1 LKKIGEKEKE
11 TFMKRTLTALLTTAV
26 FAVVVMLAPN
36 TKQGTTSLPIV
47 HAQSGCSVATLT
59 GNYGVRWQGFDI
71 LKGTAH
77 EVPWAGVGVLTFDG
91 AGTVSFSWTQSLDG
105 KISTG
110 LSGAGNYSVNS
121 DCTGS
126 VSFTSGDAA
135 EETANV
141 VIVGGGQE
149 VLSVSTLNTQT
160 IMLDAKKQ

>member
-1 LKKIGEKEKE
+1 
-11 TFMKRTLTALLTTAV
+11 MKRTLTALLTTAV

-91 AGTVSFSWTQSLDG
+91 AGNVSISFTQSLNG
-105 KISTG
+105 TISTG
-110 LSGAGNYSVNS
+110 LTGVGTYTMNS
-121 DCTGS
+121 DCT
-126 VSFTSGDAA
+126 
-135 EETANV
+135 
-141 VIVGGGQE
+141 
-149 VLSVSTLNTQT
+149 VSTSLRAVTLPERLAMQ
-160 IMLDAKKQ
+160 

>member
-1 LKKIGEKEKE
+1 
-11 TFMKRTLTALLTTAV
+11 MKRTLTALLTTAV
-26 FAVVVMLAPN
+26 FAGAVMLAPN
-36 TKQGTTSLPIV
+36 TKQSTTSLPIV
-47 HAQSGCSVATLT
+47 HAQSGCSVTSLT

-91 AGTVSFSWTQSLDG
+91 AGNVSFSWTQSLDG

-110 LSGAGNYSVNS
+110 LSGAGTYSVNS

-135 EETANV
+135 GETANIA
-141 VIVGGGQE
+141 IVAGGRE
-149 VLSVSTLNTQT
+149 VFAISTLASQT
-160 IMLDAKKQ
+160 LVIDAKQQ